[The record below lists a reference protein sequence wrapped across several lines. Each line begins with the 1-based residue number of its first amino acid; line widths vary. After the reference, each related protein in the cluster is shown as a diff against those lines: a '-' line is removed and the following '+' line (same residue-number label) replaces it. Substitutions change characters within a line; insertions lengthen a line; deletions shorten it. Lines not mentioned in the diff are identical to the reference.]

1 MTSQLSQWKRL
12 NGFVFRNPMA
22 IMMRHEMWAIVA
34 IFGMCCMDYFAVD
47 VINNIQGRC
56 LARGA
61 LNANHVASLQGV
73 PQGDI
78 LH

>member
-1 MTSQLSQWKRL
+1 
-12 NGFVFRNPMA
+12 MA
-22 IMMRHEMWAIVA
+22 IMMRNEMWAIVTSFG
-34 IFGMCCMDYFAVD
+34 IFCMDCFAVD

-61 LNANHVASLQGV
+61 LNANHVASLKGV

>member
-1 MTSQLSQWKRL
+1 
-12 NGFVFRNPMA
+12 MA
-22 IMMRHEMWAIVA
+22 IMMRHEMWAIVT
-34 IFGMCCMDYFAVD
+34 IFGMCCRDYFAVD

-61 LNANHVASLQGV
+61 LNANHMASLQGV

>member
-1 MTSQLSQWKRL
+1 
-12 NGFVFRNPMA
+12 MA
-22 IMMRHEMWAIVA
+22 IMMRHKMWAVVTS
-34 IFGMCCMDYFAVD
+34 FGMFCMDYFAVD
-47 VINNIQGRC
+47 LINNIQDRC

-61 LNANHVASLQGV
+61 LNANHVATLQGV